1 MCITKCV
8 SVCVCLCVS
17 VRSLFQDRVCELK
30 EEARVQYQRMHQLL
44 EEDLGRTLEA
54 LDRAQ
59 SRFLQEN
66 TAQVL
71 ALGEQRHE
79 AQKLLSSVQ
88 TAFNKAEELSFMKN
102 TKPIRI
108 LMDRSVCVCVYVCIE
123 RHPRLH

>member
-108 LMDRSVCVCVYVCIE
+108 LMDRSVCVCTCA
-123 RHPRLH
+123 